1 MKKILSAI
9 FVIVSAF
16 LVYSNVAFA
25 QNVCGTVDLGGVNL
39 GFGNSNCLNS
49 LGGGG
54 WAGVTN
60 GYGLPEGSI
69 LGIIQNLLFWL
80 LTLFAIIGII
90 GFVISG
96 IMYLTSAGDSSQA
109 GKAKQAMMYSIYGIL
124 IGLSGFV
131 IMKAVSSLLS
141 GSSTKF

>member
-1 MKKILSAI
+1 MKKILAGVFTVACAFFFYVNS
-9 FVIVSAF
+9 VS
-16 LVYSNVAFA
+16 A
-25 QNVCGTVDLGGVNL
+25 QNVCGTVDLGGVNV
-39 GFGNSNCLNS
+39 GFGNSDCLRATS
-49 LGGGG
+49 GG
-54 WAGVTN
+54 WAGISN
-60 GYGLPEGSI
+60 MYGLPEGSI

-80 LTLFAIIGII
+80 LTIFAILGII